1 MNKSFL
7 KFGFYFG
14 IMMGISSVASA
25 QVLCPLMPVCP
36 VEANAE
42 WMSEIKLLVES
53 EISKAI
59 QNGVKM
65 KEMMLTDLM
74 TGELGGNNVLS
85 EIQTASKD
93 GASAIQKTAVKLE
106 NVSDLSNYT
115 EAQKALTENYMVDAD
130 KILNAANTELNKIE
144 ENQRVALNDLIEANI
159 AYGTINTAEATAGAS
174 ESEPDKRAN
183 DIGQAKNLKS
193 LYEMMLG
200 MDRKSYERSLKTSAL
215 DATDAGVHAMQI
227 LQGLS
232 QYNRY
237 GGIGEAQ
244 NEDK

>member
-1 MNKSFL
+1 
-7 KFGFYFG
+7 
-14 IMMGISSVASA
+14 MGVSSVASA

-42 WMSEIKLLVES
+42 WSSEIKLLVES

-74 TGELGGNNVLS
+74 AGQLGANNVLS

-93 GASAIQKTAVKLE
+93 GASAIQKTAVQLDK
-106 NVSDLSNYT
+106 VTDLSDYT
-115 EAQKALTENYMVDAD
+115 EATQKALTENYVINED
-130 KILNAANTELNKIE
+130 KILEYSRTELDQIE
-144 ENQRVALNDLIEANI
+144 ENQRKALNDLVEANI
-159 AYGTINTAEATAGAS
+159 AYGTINTVEASVGAG

-183 DIGQAKNLKS
+183 DVGQAKDLKS

-215 DATDAGVHAMQI
+215 DATDAGVYAMQV
-227 LQGLS
+227 LQGVS
-232 QYNRY
+232 QSNRY
-237 GGIGEAQ
+237 RVSGGAK
-244 NEDK
+244 NEGN

>member
-7 KFGFYFG
+7 KFSCCLGLV
-14 IMMGISSVASA
+14 MGISSVVSA

-53 EISKAI
+53 EISRTI

-74 TGELGGNNVLS
+74 SGQLGGNNVLS

-93 GASAIQKTAVKLE
+93 GASAIEKTAVQLK
-106 NVSDLSNYT
+106 NVSDLGNYT
-115 EAQKALTENYMVDAD
+115 QATRDALTENYMINEK
-130 KILNAANTELNKIE
+130 KILDYSSDELDKIE
-144 ENQRVALNDLIEANI
+144 EQQRVALNNLVEANI
-159 AYGTINTAEATAGAS
+159 AYGTINTVEASVGAG
-174 ESEPDKRAN
+174 ESEPEKRAQ

-200 MDRKSYERSLKTSAL
+200 MDRKNYERSLKVSAL
-215 DATDAGVHAMQI
+215 DATDSGVYAMQV

-232 QYNRY
+232 QSNRY
-237 GGIGEAQ
+237 NFAGGSENG
-244 NEDK
+244 N